1 MEPKIVSQTPLSLV
15 ELKQEIERIRQREK
29 EPSIRITRTED
40 YLNAFVVLSPEQ
52 GKELHAGI
60 SKLAVNR
67 LKDEHICKIIDL
79 LPRTAA
85 ELKLIMQG
93 YAVSLT
99 SDAIGKI
106 VEIVNEFLEKKK

>member
-1 MEPKIVSQTPLSLV
+1 MEPKIVSQTPVSLV
-15 ELKQEIERIRQREK
+15 ELKQEIGRIKQREK

-40 YLNAFVVLSPEQ
+40 YLNAFVEITPEQ
-52 GKELHAGI
+52 GKELQAAI

-67 LKDEHICKIIDL
+67 LKDEHICKIVDL
-79 LPRTAA
+79 LPRTTA

-99 SDAIGKI
+99 NDALNKI
-106 VEIVNEFLEKKK
+106 VEAVNEFLGKK